1 MYENNLVDFLKAQNV
16 KDSHMS
22 SLSAALSLEAKLR
35 ISHRFLWENQEDGS
49 GQLFSAT
56 R

>member
-22 SLSAALSLEAKLR
+22 SLSAALSLEAKL
-35 ISHRFLWENQEDGS
+35 STRFLWENQEDGS
-49 GQLFSAT
+49 GQLFLTT

>member
-16 KDSHMS
+16 RDSHMS
-22 SLSAALSLEAKLR
+22 SLSAALNLEAKPR
-35 ISHRFLWENQEDGS
+35 IGFLWADQEEVP
-49 GQLFSAT
+49 